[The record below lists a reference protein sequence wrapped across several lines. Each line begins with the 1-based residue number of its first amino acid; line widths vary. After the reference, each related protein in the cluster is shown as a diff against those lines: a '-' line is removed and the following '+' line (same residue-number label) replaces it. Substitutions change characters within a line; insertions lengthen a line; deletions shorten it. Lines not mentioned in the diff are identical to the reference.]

1 MKNSDF
7 VRVCSHLQLKLNLC
21 QSRRYAEKT
30 PWGLVTIAQLGRRS
44 ESVQLHVCCS
54 HLTEEAPMV
63 SILKV
68 VGVLSC
74 GFLLCLGL
82 SYAVQAG
89 DAASA
94 MTADYTRTV
103 PSSMSS
109 P

>member
-1 MKNSDF
+1 VSLLTPSAEIEFMSVAAVCREDTLESGHNCS
-7 VRVCSHLQLKLNLC
+7 VR
-21 QSRRYAEKT
+21 KT
-30 PWGLVTIAQLGRRS
+30 S
-44 ESVQLHVCCS
+44 ESVQLYVCCS

-74 GFLLCLGL
+74 GFLLCMGL

-94 MTADYTRTV
+94 TTADYTRTV